1 MLGKP
6 ARKRRDA
13 SGIAIFEYD
22 FDKHGGAIGAIEL
35 SNDVIPDDAVIIDG
49 FIDVKAALTSGG
61 SATIG
66 FFNMNTGDIKA
77 LTAVATYSIGAILDI
92 VPVGT
97 IATMVKSEF
106 DINHYLTMVIA
117 VDTLLTGKL
126 SVCLRYVV
134 TDTTTLQA
142 ASESSS
148 SESSESSESSTSSE
162 SSSSESSESS
172 LSSESSTSI
181 P

>member
-6 ARKRRDA
+6 VRKRRDP

-22 FDKHGGAIGAIEL
+22 FAVHGGAIGAISLE
-35 SNDVIPDDAVIIDG
+35 NDVIPDDAVIIDG
-49 FIDVKAALTSGG
+49 FIDVKTALTSGG

-77 LTAVATYSIGAILDI
+77 QTAVASYSVGAILDV
-92 VPVGT
+92 VPDG
-97 IATMVKSEF
+97 AAANMVKSEY
-106 DINHYLTMVIA
+106 DVNHYLNMVIEDA
-117 VDTLLTGKL
+117 ALTAGKL
-126 SVCLRYVV
+126 SVCLRYIV

-148 SESSESSESSTSSE
+148 SESSESSWSSE
-162 SSSSESSESS
+162 SSQ
-172 LSSESSTSI
+172 SI